1 MIERRKFLIG
11 LGSLLTTAFVGE
23 ARVFACTTRA
33 PLILPVRKAEE
44 TLYIYDQSEW
54 SDDGKWRVSL
64 GPDEYEAPAPPT
76 WRRYLQDKGSCLEG
90 AADVEHI
97 FDEMGLTAD
106 ELDTH
111 VDEFGWQD
119 QWDNFLSPQARAHH
133 FLKEL
138 DLGSDPDAK
147 LKKAGQ
153 MYFEDMGGSPGNS
166 YHWVDLKDDLTVSLL
181 QARLIELELPI
192 RIEIGEPI

>member
-1 MIERRKFLIG
+1 MLDRRRFLIG
-11 LGSLLTTAFVGE
+11 LGGLLTTAFVGE
-23 ARVFACTTRA
+23 ARSFARRTGG
-33 PLILPVRKAEE
+33 PLILPTRKSEE
-44 TLYIYDQSEW
+44 TLYIYDQSDW

-64 GPDEYEAPAPPT
+64 GPDVDEAPAPPT
-76 WRRYLQDKGSCLEG
+76 WRKHLLEKGYRLESE
-90 AADVEHI
+90 ADLSRIV
-97 FDEMGLTAD
+97 DEMGLTSD
-106 ELDTH
+106 ELNTH

-119 QWDNFLSPQARAHH
+119 EWDNFLSPQAKAHQ
-133 FLKEL
+133 FLKQL
-138 DLGSDPDAK
+138 DLGTDPDSK

-153 MYFEDMGGSPGNS
+153 MNFEDMGGGPGNS